1 MTHTPQNPTISVKNL
16 FHAYGTGDGRR
27 DVLKN
32 VHLSVM
38 PGEMVI
44 LSGPSGSGKTTL
56 LTLLGALRTPQ
67 RGEISVLGQDLMTTP
82 QDQSTIL
89 RRRIGFIF
97 QQHNLLKFLTS
108 AENIM
113 MAMGHDRA
121 GITRQDALAL
131 LSQVGLGDKANS
143 NVGELS
149 VGQKQRVSIARAL
162 VHHPDLILA
171 DEPTASL
178 DWQSAQDMM
187 ALFRDKTR
195 NEGKSALIVSH
206 DNRLFNYADRTVRIL
221 DGGIA
226 AES

>member
-1 MTHTPQNPTISVKNL
+1 MSHTPTISVQNL
-16 FHAYGTGDGRR
+16 FHAYGTGEGRR

-32 VHLSVM
+32 VHLEVAA
-38 PGEMVI
+38 GEMVI

-67 RGEISVLGQDLMTTP
+67 RGQIRVLGQDLITTS
-82 QDQSTIL
+82 QEQSMLL

-108 AENIM
+108 QENIM
-113 MAMGHDRA
+113 MAMGHDRLDV
-121 GITRQDALAL
+121 TKEEALAL
-131 LSQVGLGDKANS
+131 LHQVGLGDKANS
-143 NVGELS
+143 NVNELS

-162 VHHPDLILA
+162 VHQPDLILA

-187 ALFRDKTR
+187 ALFRDKIK

-226 AES
+226 AE

>member
-1 MTHTPQNPTISVKNL
+1 MTQVSTISVANL
-16 FHAYGTGDGRR
+16 YHAYGTGEGRR
-27 DVLKN
+27 DVLKD
-32 VHLSVM
+32 VRLEVAA
-38 PGEMVI
+38 GEMVI

-67 RGEISVLGQDLMTTP
+67 RGQIRVLGQDLTSSSP
-82 QDQSTIL
+82 EQSMIL

-108 AENIM
+108 QENIM

-121 GITRQDALAL
+121 DVTAEEAQTLLA
-131 LSQVGLGDKANS
+131 QVGLADKANS
-143 NVGELS
+143 NVSELS

-162 VHHPDLILA
+162 VHNPDLILA

-187 ALFRDKTR
+187 ALFREKIK
-195 NEGKSALIVSH
+195 NENKSALIVSH
-206 DNRLFNYADRTVRIL
+206 DNRLFGYADRTVRIL

-226 AES
+226 E

>member
-1 MTHTPQNPTISVKNL
+1 MTAAMTISVANL
-16 FHAYGTGDGRR
+16 YHAYGTGEGRR
-27 DVLKN
+27 DVLKDVRLN
-32 VHLSVM
+32 VAA
-38 PGEMVI
+38 GEMVI

-67 RGEISVLGQDLMTTP
+67 RGEIRVLGHDLMTTS
-82 QDQSTIL
+82 QEDSMIL

-108 AENIM
+108 RENIM

-121 GITRQDALAL
+121 DVTQEEALTL
-131 LSQVGLGDKANS
+131 LAQVGLADKAGS
-143 NVGELS
+143 NVSELS

-162 VHHPDLILA
+162 VHNPDLILA

-187 ALFRDKTR
+187 ALFRDKIK

-206 DNRLFNYADRTVRIL
+206 DNRLFGYADRMVRIL

-226 AES
+226 E

>member
-1 MTHTPQNPTISVKNL
+1 MSHTPTISVQNL
-16 FHAYGTGDGRR
+16 FHAYGTGEGRR

-32 VHLSVM
+32 VHLEVAA
-38 PGEMVI
+38 GEMVI

-67 RGEISVLGQDLMTTP
+67 RGQIRVLGQDLITTS
-82 QDQSTIL
+82 QEQSMLL

-108 AENIM
+108 QENIR
-113 MAMGHDRA
+113 MAMGHDRLDV
-121 GITRQDALAL
+121 TKEEALAL
-131 LSQVGLGDKANS
+131 LHQVGLGDKANS
-143 NVGELS
+143 NVNELS

-162 VHHPDLILA
+162 VHQPDLILA

-187 ALFRDKTR
+187 ALFRDKIK

-226 AES
+226 AE